1 MARTETVIVKL
12 RGMAADVLDR
22 LIETGFYMNKSEAL
36 RAGVIRLGQEYG
48 LVDLTGYY
56 EKRLDEAVR
65 KSGKRPT
72 YEEVMGTIERTRK
85 DRVPA

>member
-12 RGMAADVLDR
+12 KGMAVDVLDR
-22 LIETGFYMNKSEAL
+22 LIETGLYTNKSEAL
-36 RAGVIRLGQEYG
+36 RAGIIRLGQEYG
-48 LVDLTGYY
+48 LVDLTEYY

-72 YEEVMGTIERTRK
+72 YEEVMETIERTRK
-85 DRVPA
+85 DQVPP

>member
-12 RGMAADVLDR
+12 KGMAADVLNK
-22 LIETGFYMNKSEAL
+22 LIETGFYTNKSEAL

-48 LVDLTGYY
+48 LVDMIEYY
-56 EKRLDEAVR
+56 ERRLAEALR
-65 KSGKRPT
+65 KSGKKPT
-72 YEEVMGTIERTRK
+72 YEEVMETIEKTRK

>member
-12 RGMAADVLDR
+12 KGMAVDVLDR
-22 LIETGFYMNKSEAL
+22 LIETGLYTNKSEAL
-36 RAGVIRLGQEYG
+36 RAGIIRLGQEYG
-48 LVDLTGYY
+48 LVDLTEYY

-72 YEEVMGTIERTRK
+72 YEEVMETIERTRK